1 MKIGIIKEGKIPVD
15 HRVPFTPS
23 QIHHLQDLYEGKISF
38 KVAPSPIRCFP
49 DDAYVKTGAE
59 VTDEMSDCDILM
71 GVKEVQAQE
80 LIPEKTYFFFSH
92 TMKKQVY
99 NRELLQ
105 EILKKKIRLIDYEAL
120 MDEGG
125 QRVVAFGR
133 WAGIVG
139 AYNGLWTYGKKSGLF
154 DLKRAYTCFDKHELF
169 KEFPKIDLPPIKIV
183 VTGQGKVA
191 SGVLETLEAVGIKQV
206 GATDFLQKYFDQP
219 VFTQLEMSAYN
230 QRKSD
235 GGFDLQEFYD
245 HPELYEGTFMPYTEV
260 SDLLIAAAYWDPGAP
275 KLFERQDVQS
285 EDFNI
290 SVIADITCDIEGSI
304 PTTLRASEITDPVYD
319 ISRSNFQEVPAFGEQ
334 NSISVMAIDNLP
346 CELPRDSS
354 EDFGKQLS
362 EKVIPELFL
371 PGSKLIKNATIAENG
386 HLTDKFSYLGD
397 YVNQTQTE
405 GL

>member
-23 QIHHLQDLYEGKISF
+23 QIHLLQHFFEGKLSF

-49 DDAYVKTGAE
+49 DEEYEKIGVE
-59 VTDEMSDCDILM
+59 VTDELSDCDILM
-71 GVKEVQAQE
+71 GVKEVKTSE

-92 TMKKQVY
+92 TMKKQAY

-154 DLKRAYTCFDKHELF
+154 DLKRAYTCFEKHELF
-169 KEFPKIDLPPIKIV
+169 QEFPKIDLPPIKIV

-191 SGVLETLEAVGIKQV
+191 QGVLETLEAVGIQQV
-206 GATDFLQKYFDQP
+206 GNVDFLQKYFDQP
-219 VFTQLEMSAYN
+219 VFTQLGMSAYN

-235 GGFDLQEFYD
+235 GGFDLQEFYE

-260 SDLLIAAAYWDPGAP
+260 SDLLIAAAYWDPKAP
-275 KLFERQDVQS
+275 KLFEMKDVQS

-290 SVIADITCDIEGSI
+290 SVIADITCDMQGSI
-304 PTTLRASEITDPVYD
+304 PTTLRPSEIKSPVYD
-319 ISRSNFQEVPAFGEQ
+319 VSRKTLCEIPAFGEQ
-334 NSISVMAIDNLP
+334 DSISVMAIDNLP
-346 CELPRDSS
+346 CELPRDAS
-354 EDFGKQLS
+354 EDFGRQLS
-362 EKVIPELFL
+362 EKVIPELFR
-371 PGSKLIKNATIAENG
+371 PGSEMVKSATITENG
-386 HLTDKFSYLGD
+386 HLTDKFSYLED
-397 YVNQTQTE
+397 YANSIQKE